1 MTAAE
6 KLRQEMMQTLPFTKE
21 EFIKVISERIQGSL
35 SGRACFL

>member
-21 EFIKVISERIQGSL
+21 EFIKVISERIQGS
-35 SGRACFL
+35 